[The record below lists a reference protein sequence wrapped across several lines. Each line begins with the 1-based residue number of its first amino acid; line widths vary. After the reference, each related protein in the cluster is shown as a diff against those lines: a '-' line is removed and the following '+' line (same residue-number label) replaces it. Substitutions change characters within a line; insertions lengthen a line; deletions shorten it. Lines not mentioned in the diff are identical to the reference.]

1 MGSRRHRDS
10 GIDSLD
16 LTDKNNGGSGTPNR
30 QHESSP
36 MRGNEPRTPDRGAH
50 PNQASPSNMRSP
62 AGSGGP
68 SGSGGR
74 GGGFQAFVSTSS
86 SHCLPRIKRT
96 RTDNPIQTPLT
107 GSPSRPAG
115 SGSNN
120 ISTTHQS
127 PVSLDTQ
134 LCPRR
139 RPLIRPTAPSRQ
151 LLSRSWQS

>member
-16 LTDKNNGGSGTPNR
+16 LTDKNSGGSDTPNR

-36 MRGNEPRTPDRGAH
+36 MRGNEPRTPDRGGRSASGSH
-50 PNQASPSNMRSP
+50 PNQASPSSMRSS

-86 SHCLPRIKRT
+86 SPSARIERT
-96 RTDNPIQTPLT
+96 RTDNPIQPPLT
-107 GSPSRPAG
+107 GSPSHLGG
-115 SGSNN
+115 SGNSN
-120 ISTTHQS
+120 IPTTHQS
-127 PVSLDTQ
+127 PVSLDIQ
-134 LCPRR
+134 MCP
-139 RPLIRPTAPSRQ
+139 Q
-151 LLSRSWQS
+151 NNH